1 MKISSVVRLPEGIVK
16 FNGELADSEAQL
28 VIELG
33 LNYLIRAGAMPA
45 VTAALLAAQK
55 EEEAAMG
62 YSDPDDEGNI
72 FKFPEDMQKN
82 D

>member
-1 MKISSVVRLPEGIVK
+1 MKVSSVVRLPEGIVK
-16 FNGELADSEAQL
+16 FSGELADNEAEL

-33 LNYLIRAGAMPA
+33 LNYLIRAGAFPA
-45 VTAALLAAQK
+45 IAAALQAAAK

-62 YSDPDDEGNI
+62 YE
-72 FKFPEDMQKN
+72 FPEDMEKN

>member
-1 MKISSVVRLPEGIVK
+1 MKVNSVVQLPEGLVK
-16 FNGELADSEAQL
+16 FEGELEGKEAEL

-33 LNYLIRAGAMPA
+33 LNYLIRAGAFPA
-45 VTAALLAAQK
+45 ITAALEMAQK

-62 YSDPDDEGNI
+62 YE
-72 FKFPEDMQKN
+72 FPEDMSKN